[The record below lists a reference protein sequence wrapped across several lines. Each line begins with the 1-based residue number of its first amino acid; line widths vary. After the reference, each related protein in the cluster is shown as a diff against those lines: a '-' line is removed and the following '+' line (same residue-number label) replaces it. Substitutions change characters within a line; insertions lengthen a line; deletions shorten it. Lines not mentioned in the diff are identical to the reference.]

1 MDTHFLGAVRPERSP
16 HPRPRLLASAVLGIL
31 MAASSALVMTAPASA
46 TAAATPAITTARVA
60 SYPLMAPRTYEER
73 VQRWVNVKRRNHSLP
88 GLAFAACP
96 AGSAERWSSYLARND
111 EFYHQSMSSVLARC
125 NAVYAGETL
134 GRGAITPKRLVR
146 MWMNSPG
153 HRDVLLSPSSR
164 RIGIGA
170 TPDAYG
176 RWVVAAN
183 FVRF

>member
-1 MDTHFLGAVRPERSP
+1 MDTHFLGAVRPAQSP
-16 HPRPRLLASAVLGIL
+16 RPRPRLLASALLVIL

-46 TAAATPAITTARVA
+46 TASATTARVA

-73 VQRWVNVKRRNHSLP
+73 VQHWVNVKRNNHNLPSLQ
-88 GLAFAACP
+88 FATCP
-96 AGSAERWSSYLARND
+96 DESAERWSSYLARND
-111 EFYHQSMSSVLARC
+111 EFYHQSMSAVLARC

-134 GRGAITPKRLVR
+134 GRGAITPHRLVR

-153 HRDVLLSPSSR
+153 HRNVLLSPTSR

-170 TPDAYG
+170 TPDAFG